1 MKQYLISV
9 YQPDTAPPPPEVL
22 GPIMDRVAAW
32 RGELEAAGAWVFTA
46 GLQPA
51 STATVLRLRDG
62 EAVITDGPFT
72 EGKEHVG
79 GFSVIRAADLD
90 EALAW
95 SRRFCDITGL
105 PVEVR
110 PLFEP
115 AAD

>member
-9 YQPDTAPPPPEVL
+9 YQPDDGTPPAEVL
-22 GPIMDRVAAW
+22 GPIMERVGAW
-32 RGELEAAGAWVFTA
+32 RRDLEAAGAWVFTA

-51 STATVLRLRDG
+51 STATVLRVRDG
-62 EAVITDGPFT
+62 EAIITDGPFA
-72 EGKEHVG
+72 EGKEHLG
-79 GFSVIRAADLD
+79 GFSVITAADLD

-110 PLFEP
+110 PMV
-115 AAD
+115 DVVNG